1 MKKISEEIKVVN
13 QEGLDEEIAKEVMI
27 TKSKRGRKK
36 KEVVPNEIELNKE
49 ESLKE
54 ESLVESAEEIKDKEE
69 SLKNTEVGEVN
80 KKEEDIK
87 EENPTNEEQV
97 NEENE
102 VVDESNAEDHDDE
115 GDNIVD
121 SENDTNNIIVDNNE
135 EEASEDNEDTDN
147 EDSENTDNKNSKDE
161 DVSEVY
167 KMIDKLDRLKLSRI
181 EWFKAIPK
189 KYQLQPGDIVYNYE
203 MDRFGVFVSPS
214 YKDGLARTRLFKI
227 ASKTQVYVRDWFINY
242 DALILVKRKGKV
254 RSEFIETEDEFA
266 RRAGKTIRAVD
277 TTVLREVAISRI
289 ITKKLEG

>member
-27 TKSKRGRKK
+27 TKPKRGRKK

-102 VVDESNAEDHDDE
+102 VIDESNAEDHDDE